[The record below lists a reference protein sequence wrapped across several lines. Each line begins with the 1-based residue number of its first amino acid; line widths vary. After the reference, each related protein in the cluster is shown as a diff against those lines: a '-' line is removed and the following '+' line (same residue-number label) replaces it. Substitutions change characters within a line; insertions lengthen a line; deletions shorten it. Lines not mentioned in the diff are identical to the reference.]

1 MKHHSTKLRKNKS
14 LFQLNRNLMITNAVL
29 FLTVYFGMIFLIVLG
44 LFQVVS
50 SLIIASDFRKLTSK
64 SKQLFITYSV
74 LTISYFIIMLVTDY
88 MRSNN
93 DFIQFLT
100 WIFIPVLLSFLHLHI
115 TYLMHKS
122 NKPLK

>member
-1 MKHHSTKLRKNKS
+1 MKHHTTKVKNSKS
-14 LFQLNRNLMITNAVL
+14 LYKLNRNLMITNAVL
-29 FLTVYFGMIFLIVLG
+29 FLTVYFGMIFLIFLG
-44 LFQVVS
+44 LFQVIS
-50 SLIIASDFRKLTSK
+50 SLIIAFDFKKLTSK
-64 SKQLFITYSV
+64 SKQLFISYAV

-100 WIFIPVLLSFLHLHI
+100 WIFIPVLLSFLHLNV

-122 NKPLK
+122 NKERS